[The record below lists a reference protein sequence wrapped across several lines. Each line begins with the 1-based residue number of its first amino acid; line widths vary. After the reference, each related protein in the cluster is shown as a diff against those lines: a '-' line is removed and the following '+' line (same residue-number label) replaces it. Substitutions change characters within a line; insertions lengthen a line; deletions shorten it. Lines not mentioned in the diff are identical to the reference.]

1 MITADDVLFVADDCC
16 NAMHIG
22 QQLHMYIP
30 LENLCS
36 DIESDYFVERTAGSG
51 LLIFVCKKY
60 FQNSKTISRRDNFLE
75 LIEGYLTIYV
85 ETPSTFD

>member
-51 LLIFVCKKY
+51 LLIFVYSIRNIFKIQKR
-60 FQNSKTISRRDNFLE
+60 FH
-75 LIEGYLTIYV
+75 EGT
-85 ETPSTFD
+85 TSWN

>member
-36 DIESDYFVERTAGSG
+36 DIESDYFVERTAG
-51 LLIFVCKKY
+51 Y
-60 FQNSKTISRRDNFLE
+60 
-75 LIEGYLTIYV
+75 
-85 ETPSTFD
+85 